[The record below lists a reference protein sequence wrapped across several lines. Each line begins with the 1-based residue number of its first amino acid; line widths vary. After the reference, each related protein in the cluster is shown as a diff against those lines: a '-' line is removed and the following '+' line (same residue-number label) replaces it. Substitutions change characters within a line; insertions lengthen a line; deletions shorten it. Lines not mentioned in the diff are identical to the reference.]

1 MPLKKKKRKKRKER
15 KEKRKQHKYTSFLYI
30 FSLMKNKETDI
41 KYLSFSCCYLLCFL
55 CIVFECYP
63 LDYIL

>member
-1 MPLKKKKRKKRKER
+1 MPHLKKEKKNEKK
-15 KEKRKQHKYTSFLYI
+15 TSISTFFIY
-30 FSLMKNKETDI
+30 FFLMKNKETDT

-55 CIVFECYP
+55 CIVFECNP